1 MALFDTIRA
10 GASGAADDYVVE
22 RSLRFNRND
31 SARLQLGTLNGN
43 KKTFT
48 ISFWTKL
55 AKFDNEKCVFSVTQN
70 SGGNFTLDFMSD
82 QTFQVREFSIH
93 TNGETINLR
102 TNRRFRDPSAWLH
115 VLVAIDTTES
125 TSSDRAKI
133 YFNGT
138 QETSFSTASYPS
150 LNREFYV
157 NNNTDNSRTHIG
169 SQSYAGTSNN
179 FDGYLS
185 EFYLIDGTA
194 LQPSDFGKTNALTGQ
209 FNPIVYTG
217 SFGTNGVYLN
227 FSDNSNTTST
237 TLGKDSSGVGNNFT
251 PSNFNVTA
259 NSVDNDSVLDT
270 PSNNWCVMNIFTGYW
285 SEGGSIPFS
294 DGSLHV
300 DNPNSGD
307 RAGFATFRLEDGKK
321 YYIEGKYFVPSG
333 GGSQC
338 KWAIQ
343 TLSKSD
349 GVAVKPGGAGSF
361 GFDWRGSA
369 GTPQILNS
377 GSSSNIGSQPSN
389 DEVIGMAIDLVNG
402 KIYVHKSNSYY
413 NSGNPDNGTGAI
425 ITGISTGQDYQFITS
440 VDSGGPNFSETKINF
455 GQQGFAH
462 QPSSFTDLLN
472 SENLPDPIIPLPTD
486 HFDTLLY
493 VGNNGSQN
501 ITGLDFD
508 PDWVW
513 AKNRQAAGYHHDLY
527 DTVRGDNLRIFASQS
542 DKEATGFLQFGVT
555 GGFSLTSGGGINQNG
570 NNHVAWCWNA
580 GDSTVTNNDG
590 DISSQVRANPTA
602 GFSIVS
608 YTGNGGSNQTIGHG
622 LGVTPQAAIYKNRD
636 SNGANV
642 EAQWNVSVN
651 KSVAFRGSLNLT
663 ESNQNNSLTN
673 FTSSTF
679 SVASSS
685 TARNANNK
693 KYIAYIFS
701 SVKGYSLVG
710 SFVGNSNNNG
720 AFVFCGFAPAWI
732 MIKKSSGS
740 GNWGINDIKRDI
752 NTEFG
757 NDLSLYANSSGA
769 ETSSSSLNVDFLSN
783 GFKLRSDNSSYNA
796 SGGTYIFLAFAE
808 SPFKYARAR

>member
-1 MALFDTIRA
+1 MALFDSIRA
-10 GASGAADDYVVE
+10 GASGAADDYEVE
-22 RSLRFNRND
+22 RSLRFNSAESAHLSRTLSSDGNRRLWTWSGWLKLGKQPD
-31 SARLQLGTLNGN
+31 SQRFIFSQRTSSSNQCNIQYSENGR
-43 KKTFT
+43 FR
-48 ISFWTKL
+48 F
-55 AKFDNEKCVFSVTQN
+55 E
-70 SGGNFTLDFMSD
+70 SGGGKGNAFTQGQFKDPTAWYHLIVTLDSD
-82 QTFQVREFSIH
+82 NSTADDRIIIYV
-93 TNGETINLR
+93 NGERQGLDIS
-102 TNRRFRDPSAWLH
+102 P
-115 VLVAIDTTES
+115 AIS
-125 TSSDRAKI
+125 TGDHGI
-133 YFNGT
+133 
-138 QETSFSTASYPS
+138 
-150 LNREFYV
+150 
-157 NNNTDNSRTHIG
+157 NNNNEQVLGREADTNSLE
-169 SQSYAGTSNN
+169 Y
-179 FDGYLS
+179 DGYMA
-185 EFYLIDGTA
+185 EIHFIDGA
-194 LQPSDFGKTNALTGQ
+194 RKQPSDFAETDALTGEYK
-209 FNPIVYTG
+209 PIKYTG
-217 SFGTNGVYLN
+217 TYGSQGWYYN
-227 FSDNSNTTST
+227 FSDNSNTTAS
-237 TLGKDSSGVGNNFT
+237 TLGKDYSGNGNNTT
-251 PSNFNVTA
+251 PGNMNVTA
-259 NSVDNDSVLDT
+259 NSVENDSVLDSPT
-270 PSNNWCVMNIFTGYW
+270 NNWCVLSNLTGYW
-285 SEGGSIPFS
+285 SEGGSIPFA
-294 DGSLHV
+294 DGNLFA

-307 RAGFATFRLEDGKK
+307 RAGFATFRLESGKK
-321 YYIEGKYFVPSG
+321 YYIEGVYLEP
-333 GGSQC
+333 GGSGAQT
-338 KWAIQ
+338 KWAIT

-349 GVAVKPGGAGSF
+349 GVAVKPGGSGSF
-361 GFDWRGSA
+361 GFDWRGGA

-377 GSSSNIGSQPSN
+377 GSSSTIGSRPSN
-389 DEVIGMAIDLVNG
+389 GQVIGMAIDLVNG
-402 KIYVHKSNSYY
+402 KMYVHKGNSYY
-413 NSGNPDNGTGAI
+413 NSGDPDNGTGAI

-440 VDSGGPNFSETKINF
+440 VDSGGPNFAETKINF

-472 SENLPDPIIPLPTD
+472 SQNLPDPTIPLPTQ

-493 VGNNGSQN
+493 TGNSGSQN

-527 DTVRGDNLRIFASQS
+527 DTVRGDNLRVFSSQS
-542 DKEATGFLQFGVT
+542 NKEQTGFLQFGVT
-555 GGFSLTSGGGINQNG
+555 GGFSLTSGGGINQSG
-570 NNHVAWCWNA
+570 NNHVAWCWKA
-580 GDSTVTNNDG
+580 GDSTVSNTDG
-590 DISSQVRANPTA
+590 DITSQVRANTTA

-622 LGVTPQAAIYKNRD
+622 LGVAPQAVIYKNRD
-636 SNGANV
+636 SNGANF

-663 ESNQNNSLTN
+663 ESNQNNSLAN
-673 FTSSTF
+673 FTSTTF
-679 SVASSS
+679 SVATSS

-693 KYIAYIFS
+693 KYIAYVFS

-769 ETSSSSLNVDFLSN
+769 ETSSASLNVDFLSN